1 VHQVQNAHEC
11 GPTPTAVLA
20 LVHYMVAFTQS
31 STLIYRKTR
40 VKITSF

>member
-1 VHQVQNAHEC
+1 MHQVQNPHEC
-11 GPTPTAVLA
+11 GPTAVLA

-31 STLIYRKTR
+31 SVLIYRKTR